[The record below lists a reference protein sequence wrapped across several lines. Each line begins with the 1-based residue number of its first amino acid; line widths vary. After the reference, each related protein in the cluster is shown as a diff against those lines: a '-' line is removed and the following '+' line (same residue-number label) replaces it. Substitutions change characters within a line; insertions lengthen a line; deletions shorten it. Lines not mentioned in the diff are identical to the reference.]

1 MAVKTPQKFSPEELK
16 QLKELQTKM
25 DNIIIRFGQISINKQ
40 ALESQEEQAKN
51 SLSELKTQET
61 EIAKS
66 LSNKYGKGTLD
77 IESGEFTP
85 ED

>member
-1 MAVKTPQKFSPEELK
+1 MAINTPQKFSPEELK

>member
-1 MAVKTPQKFSPEELK
+1 MAINTPQKFSPEELK
-16 QLKELQTKM
+16 QLQELQTRM

-40 ALESQEEQAKN
+40 ALESQEKQAKN

-77 IESGEFTP
+77 IESGEFNP

>member
-1 MAVKTPQKFSPEELK
+1 MLK
-16 QLKELQTKM
+16 AK
-25 DNIIIRFGQISINKQ
+25 
-40 ALESQEEQAKN
+40 SQEEQAKN

>member
-1 MAVKTPQKFSPEELK
+1 MAIKTPQKFSPEELK